1 MALSAPTDE
10 IGIDLGERRLVAGSE
25 RAGIVMS
32 PLTVFSQGFSFRLGL
47 RWRSP
52 MEPWASMMAAGEG
65 LPGILPR
72 TGLRIELAVDD
83 DRARLNVP
91 PDSDDGAV
99 LLETDGVGA
108 EGTLDQGVWVSPLP
122 RPDGSLRLAFEWARA
137 GIGRTEVVFDAA
149 EVASAGARSERIA
162 FG

>member
-1 MALSAPTDE
+1 MRASRGSFPVTGPR
-10 IGIDLGERRLVAGSE
+10 IG
-25 RAGIVMS
+25 
-32 PLTVFSQGFSFRLGL
+32 
-47 RWRSP
+47 
-52 MEPWASMMAAGEG
+52 
-65 LPGILPR
+65 
-72 TGLRIELAVDD
+72 LAVDD

-91 PDSDDGAV
+91 PDSDEGAV

-122 RPDGSLRLAFEWARA
+122 RPDGSRRLAFEWARA

-149 EVASAGARSERIA
+149 DVTPAGAWSERIA